1 MRKSLSGFTLIE
13 LLVVMVI
20 ITILINLMVPQVG
33 RIRAK
38 ADSTKCLNN
47 LRQIG
52 ASVQLYAQ
60 DNDNRFPAIES
71 MPSDPV
77 YDSGGDGPPKKPIL
91 ETLSP
96 YGVTKS
102 LLQCPAD
109 IRGPNYFAKE
119 GSSYQWRN
127 MVDDEN
133 MGTPKVYSRRG
144 VRVPSPAFLVITTD
158 FERVHGGRSNRLYA
172 DGHVRRAD
180 DTRR

>member
-1 MRKSLSGFTLIE
+1 MKKTNSGFTLIE
-13 LLVVMVI
+13 LLVTIAI
-20 ITILINLMVPQVG
+20 IAILASMLAPAAG
-33 RIRAK
+33 RMAQK
-38 ADSTKCLNN
+38 ANSTKCASN

-52 ASVQLYAQ
+52 ASVLLYSQ

-77 YDSGGDGPPKKPIL
+77 YDSSSDGPPKKPIF

-109 IRGPNYFAKE
+109 IRGQNYFAKE

-127 MVDDEN
+127 IVDTELTSD
-133 MGTPKVYSRRG
+133 PKVYGRRG
-144 VRVPSPAFLVITTD
+144 ARNPKSTWLLLLTD
-158 FERVHGGRSNRLYA
+158 YENVHNGHGNRLYA
-172 DGHVRRAD
+172 DGHVIAQ
-180 DTRR
+180 